1 MFEVQKTSFEL
12 QKTLFKL
19 HETLPTLYGKDTSGK
34 AKQWSAAI
42 LLNGS
47 VARYTVEYGQVD
59 GKLQT
64 TSRDFT
70 EGKNIGKKN
79 ETTPLQQCTNE
90 IKKKW
95 EDKKEKER
103 YSENEESDE
112 VGKKKNRILLKQR
125 FSRCWRTSTTP
136 NPRPR

>member
-1 MFEVQKTSFEL
+1 MFEVQKTLFEL

-79 ETTPLQQCTNE
+79 ETTPLQQCTNT
-90 IKKKW
+90 
-95 EDKKEKER
+95 
-103 YSENEESDE
+103 
-112 VGKKKNRILLKQR
+112 ILLLGS
-125 FSRCWRTSTTP
+125 FSFINASAWSSISFIFGPKKSSPLFMASSLDCCL
-136 NPRPR
+136 